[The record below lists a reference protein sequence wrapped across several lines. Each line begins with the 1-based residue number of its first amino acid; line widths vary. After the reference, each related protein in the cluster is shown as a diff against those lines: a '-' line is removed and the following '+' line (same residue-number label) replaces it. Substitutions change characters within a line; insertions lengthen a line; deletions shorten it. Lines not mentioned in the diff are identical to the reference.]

1 MSKSLQ
7 RFSGLLASLF
17 GKKAPA
23 ASPAAA
29 QAAAE
34 QPPATPSPGL
44 SAAAPP
50 AATPAGP
57 LVVRQSVFNRQ
68 MHVAGYAFAAGA
80 EAAEDSEHD
89 HALIAAAASARGLLG
104 ERTAFVEI
112 SERML
117 FDPLIKTMRQP
128 ATIPLLRFAS
138 PIDDVAL
145 KATLIAGLRQHGVTV
160 ALADGR
166 LALTY
171 PELAE
176 VASVAFFPVADYAP
190 PDLLQLARQ
199 LRKDHPLM
207 QLGATGLKSHEEFDV
222 CRRLG
227 FKYFQGDFLTQREDW
242 RENQADASALG
253 ICRLLDRMRQGADLA
268 EIAELIKLDPLL
280 TFRILRFAN
289 SAALASGREASSV
302 KEAAMVIGED
312 FLYRWLVLAMC
323 AMTSAHPG
331 QQALLEAA
339 LLRARLMERLAEL
352 GLVAGASAESC
363 FMAGMFSL
371 LDVILKVDMAN
382 LLGSVQLP
390 GEVRDAI
397 LERQGPCVRLLQLA
411 EACEKA
417 DQAQIVS
424 VCELLGIDAPRLNQ
438 LYLEASQ
445 WAHDTAQVSL
455 A

>member
-7 RFSGLLASLF
+7 RLSSLWASLF

-23 ASPAAA
+23 ALRPAPEAA
-29 QAAAE
+29 
-34 QPPATPSPGL
+34 PATLPPEDDGG
-44 SAAAPP
+44 APP
-50 AATPAGP
+50 AEMPAGP
-57 LVVRQSVFNRQ
+57 LIIRQTIFNRQ
-68 MHVAGYAFAAGA
+68 MHVAGYAFSAAV
-80 EAAEDSEHD
+80 EAGSAAAPEHD
-89 HALIAAAASARGLLG
+89 HAMIASAASAPLRALLG
-104 ERTAFVEI
+104 ERSAFVEI

-128 ATIPLLRFAS
+128 ATIPLIRF
-138 PIDDVAL
+138 PQEIDDITL
-145 KATLIAGLRQHGVTV
+145 KATLIASLRQHGVTV

-166 LALTY
+166 LAQTY

-176 VASVAFFPVADYAP
+176 VASVAFFAVADYAP

-242 RENQADASALG
+242 SQNQADSSVLG

-289 SAALASGREASSV
+289 SAALASGREATSV
-302 KEAAMVIGED
+302 KDAAMVIGED

-323 AMTSAHPG
+323 AMTPAHPG

-339 LLRARLMERLAEL
+339 LLRGRLMEQLAEL
-352 GLVAGASAESC
+352 GLAEGATAETC
-363 FMAGMFSL
+363 FMTGMFSL
-371 LDVILKVDMAN
+371 LDVILKVGIDS
-382 LLGSVQLP
+382 LLDSVQLP

-397 LERQGPCVRLLQLA
+397 IERQGPCVRLLQLA
-411 EACEKA
+411 EACEKG
-417 DQAQIVS
+417 DQEQIVS
-424 VCELLGIDAPRLNQ
+424 VCQLLGIDAPRLNQ
-438 LYLEASQ
+438 LYLEASH
-445 WAHDTAQVSL
+445 WAHDTAQASL